1 MFIKL
6 HGVLGQR
13 LAINLEDIQAIQEI
27 LDNSKYSKALE
38 SGAKSAITVG
48 GEVILVKNSFVQI
61 ENILKKVE
69 QIGGAK

>member
-13 LAINLEDIQAIQEI
+13 LAINLDDIQAIQEI

>member
-13 LAINLEDIQAIQEI
+13 LAINLDDIQAIQEI

-48 GEVILVKNSFVQI
+48 GEVILVKNSFTQI

>member
-13 LAINLEDIQAIQEI
+13 LAINLDDIQTIQEI
-27 LDNSKYSKALE
+27 TEGSKYEKYTG
-38 SGAKSAITVG
+38 SGAKTAIVVG
-48 GEVILVKNSFVQI
+48 GEVLLVKNSFVQI

>member
-6 HGVLGQR
+6 HGILGQR
-13 LAINLEDIQAIQEI
+13 IAVNLDDIQTIQEI
-27 LDNSKYSKALE
+27 AENSKYAKYTG
-38 SGAKSAITVG
+38 SGAKSAIVVG
-48 GEVILVKNSFVQI
+48 GEVLLVKNSFIQI

>member
-6 HGVLGQR
+6 HGVLEQR
-13 LAINLEDIQAIQEI
+13 LAINLDDIQAIQEI

-69 QIGGAK
+69 QIGGTK

>member
-13 LAINLEDIQAIQEI
+13 LAINLDDIQAIQEI

-48 GEVILVKNSFVQI
+48 GEVILVKNSFTQI

-69 QIGGAK
+69 QIGGTK

>member
-13 LAINLEDIQAIQEI
+13 LAINLDDIQTIQEI

-48 GEVILVKNSFVQI
+48 GKVILVKNSFTQI

-69 QIGGAK
+69 QIGGTK

>member
-13 LAINLEDIQAIQEI
+13 LAINLEDIQTVQEI
-27 LDNSKYSKALE
+27 TEDSKYAKYME
-38 SGAKSAITVG
+38 SGAKSAIVVG

>member
-13 LAINLEDIQAIQEI
+13 LAINLDDIQAIQEI

-38 SGAKSAITVG
+38 SGAKSAITIG
-48 GEVILVKNSFVQI
+48 GEVILVKNSFTQI

>member
-13 LAINLEDIQAIQEI
+13 LAINLDDIQAIQEI

-38 SGAKSAITVG
+38 SGAKSAITVA
-48 GEVILVKNSFVQI
+48 GEVILVKNSFTQI

-69 QIGGAK
+69 QIGGTK

>member
-13 LAINLEDIQAIQEI
+13 LAINLDDIQAIQEI

-48 GEVILVKNSFVQI
+48 GEVILVKNSFVQT

-69 QIGGAK
+69 QIGGTK

>member
-13 LAINLEDIQAIQEI
+13 LAINLDDIQAIQEI

-48 GEVILVKNSFVQI
+48 DEVILVKNSFVQI

-69 QIGGAK
+69 QIGGTK

>member
-13 LAINLEDIQAIQEI
+13 LAINLDDIQAVQEI

-38 SGAKSAITVG
+38 NGAKSAITVG
-48 GEVILVKNSFVQI
+48 DEVILVKNSFTQI

-69 QIGGAK
+69 QIGGTK

>member
-13 LAINLEDIQAIQEI
+13 LAINLDDIQTVQEI
-27 LDNSKYSKALE
+27 TEGSKYSRFIE
-38 SGAKSAITVG
+38 SGAKSAIVVG

-61 ENILKKVE
+61 ENIMKKVE

>member
-13 LAINLEDIQAIQEI
+13 LAINLDDIQTVQEI
-27 LDNSKYSKALE
+27 IKGSKYAKFME
-38 SGAKSAITVG
+38 SGAKSAIVVG
-48 GEVILVKNSFVQI
+48 GEVLLVKNSFVQI

-69 QIGGAK
+69 QIGGTK

>member
-13 LAINLEDIQAIQEI
+13 LAINLDNIQAIQEI

-48 GEVILVKNSFVQI
+48 GEVILVKNSFTQI

-69 QIGGAK
+69 QIGGTK

>member
-13 LAINLEDIQAIQEI
+13 LAINLDDIQAIQEI

-61 ENILKKVE
+61 ENILKKAE
-69 QIGGAK
+69 QIGGTK

>member
-13 LAINLEDIQAIQEI
+13 LAINLNDIQAIQEI

>member
-1 MFIKL
+1 MFVKL

-13 LAINLEDIQAIQEI
+13 LAINLDDIQAIQEI

-48 GEVILVKNSFVQI
+48 GEVILVKNSFTQI

>member
-13 LAINLEDIQAIQEI
+13 LAINLDDIQAIQEI

-61 ENILKKVE
+61 ENILKKTE
-69 QIGGAK
+69 QIGGTK

>member
-13 LAINLEDIQAIQEI
+13 LAINLDDIQAVQEI

-69 QIGGAK
+69 QIGGTK

>member
-13 LAINLEDIQAIQEI
+13 LAINLDDIQAIQEI

-38 SGAKSAITVG
+38 SGAKCAITVG
-48 GEVILVKNSFVQI
+48 GEAILVKNSFVQI
-61 ENILKKVE
+61 ENILKKTE
-69 QIGGAK
+69 QIGGTK

>member
-6 HGVLGQR
+6 HGNLGQR
-13 LAINLEDIQAIQEI
+13 LAINIDDIQTIHEI
-27 LDNSKYSKALE
+27 TENSKYATYME
-38 SGAKSAITVG
+38 SGAKSAIVVRG
-48 GEVILVKNSFVQI
+48 KVILVKNSFVQI

>member
-6 HGVLGQR
+6 HGVLGQG
-13 LAINLEDIQAIQEI
+13 LAINLDDIQAIQEI
-27 LDNSKYSKALE
+27 FDNSKYSKALE

-48 GEVILVKNSFVQI
+48 GEVILVKNSFTQI

>member
-13 LAINLEDIQAIQEI
+13 LAINLDDIQAIQEI

-69 QIGGAK
+69 QIGGTK

>member
-6 HGVLGQR
+6 HGNLGQKI
-13 LAINLEDIQAIQEI
+13 AINLDDIQTIHEI
-27 LDNSKYSKALE
+27 TEGSKYAAYME
-38 SGAKSAITVG
+38 SGAKSAIVVG
-48 GEVILVKNSFVQI
+48 GKVILVKNSFVQI

>member
-13 LAINLEDIQAIQEI
+13 LAINLEDIQTVQEI
-27 LDNSKYSKALE
+27 IEGSKYAKYME
-38 SGAKSAITVG
+38 SGAKSAIVVG

-69 QIGGAK
+69 QIGGTK

>member
-13 LAINLEDIQAIQEI
+13 LAINLDDIQTIQEI
-27 LDNSKYSKALE
+27 AEGSKYAKYMG
-38 SGAKSAITVG
+38 SGAKSAIVVG
-48 GEVILVKNSFVQI
+48 GEVLLVKNSFVQI

>member
-13 LAINLEDIQAIQEI
+13 LAINLDDIQAIQEI

-48 GEVILVKNSFVQI
+48 GEAILVKNSFTQI

-69 QIGGAK
+69 QIGGTK

>member
-13 LAINLEDIQAIQEI
+13 LAINLDDIQAVQEI

-48 GEVILVKNSFVQI
+48 GEVILVKNSFTQI

-69 QIGGAK
+69 QIGGTK

>member
-13 LAINLEDIQAIQEI
+13 LAINLDDIQAIQEI

-61 ENILKKVE
+61 ENILKKAE

>member
-13 LAINLEDIQAIQEI
+13 LAINLDDIQTVQEI
-27 LDNSKYSKALE
+27 IEGSKYAKYME
-38 SGAKSAITVG
+38 SGAKSAIVAG
-48 GEVILVKNSFVQI
+48 GEVLLVKNSFVQI

>member
-13 LAINLEDIQAIQEI
+13 LAINLDDIQTVQEI
-27 LDNSKYSKALE
+27 TEGSKYAKYME
-38 SGAKSAITVG
+38 SGAKSAIVVG
-48 GEVILVKNSFVQI
+48 GEVLLVKNSFVQI

-69 QIGGAK
+69 QIGGTK

>member
-13 LAINLEDIQAIQEI
+13 LAINLDDIQAIQEI

-48 GEVILVKNSFVQI
+48 GEAILVKNSFVQI

>member
-6 HGVLGQR
+6 HGILGQR
-13 LAINLEDIQAIQEI
+13 IAINLDDIQIIQEI
-27 LDNSKYSKALE
+27 AESSKYAKYAE
-38 SGAKSAITVG
+38 SGAKSAIVVG
-48 GEVILVKNSFVQI
+48 GEVLLVKNSFVQI